1 MSSYFAHLKSLALN
15 WDSYPTMTTRSLQCT
30 KFSHDEFLTDSNSQK
45 FFLFPALGGT
55 SPQNMNLLVKYVK
68 SQSLVSQKNT
78 QKTPIISWSDPHV
91 SCFNAP
97 FLLSH
102 LLVINRGS
110 IQFVGRRRVETP
122 NFAMEKTW
130 DPGTG
135 GTVQLHRPFC
145 WEIPTG

>member
-45 FFLFPALGGT
+45 LFLFPALGGT
-55 SPQNMNLLVKYVK
+55 SPLQNMNLLVKYVK
-68 SQSLVSQKNT
+68 SQSLTAKKNT

-122 NFAMEKTW
+122 QLRDGK
-130 DPGTG
+130 DLGPGDRRTG
-135 GTVQLHRPFC
+135 AAP
-145 WEIPTG
+145 